1 MYHGK
6 NGDDDGNNDGDVD
19 DDDGDNGGDGCN
31 DDYNGYCGVGD
42 DDESPST
49 RKTRDSKQCVSR
61 FC

>member
-6 NGDDDGNNDGDVD
+6 NGDDDNDAMTMMMVMMVITMVI
-19 DDDGDNGGDGCN
+19 
-31 DDYNGYCGVGD
+31 DYNGYCGVGD
-42 DDESPST
+42 DDESPSS